1 MAQSAEWKSM
11 CLELKKSVIPGLR
24 KIGFAGSFPHFRR
37 TRECKIELIS
47 FLSHSNE
54 GGAFEVGASVI
65 FPDAAGTEESNL
77 FYPGAEINP
86 KKLNWGDGRIRNGLP
101 GVFDGAFYY
110 VDVYSKVFSFTD
122 QITHERFS
130 GKIYTAVTPKQS
142 IYIVDSLLANNYKL
156 EQKADSATYALMAE
170 TVASQMPELL
180 LWFDKMKGY
189 SDLLEFQAENS

>member
-24 KIGFAGSFPHFRR
+24 KIGFAGSFPYFRR

-101 GVFDGAFYY
+101 GVFDSAFYY

-142 IYIVDSLLANNYKL
+142 IYIVDSLLPTTTNWNKKRIAPPMRL
-156 EQKADSATYALMAE
+156 WLRQS
-170 TVASQMPELL
+170 LL
-180 LWFDKMKGY
+180 RCQNCYYGLTK
-189 SDLLEFQAENS
+189 

>member
-24 KIGFAGSFPHFRR
+24 KIGFAGSSPHFRR
-37 TRECKIELIS
+37 TREGKIELIS
-47 FLSHSNE
+47 FLSHRTE

-65 FPDAAGTEESNL
+65 FPDAVGTEESNL
-77 FYPGAEINP
+77 CCPDAEINP
-86 KKLNWGDGRIRNGLP
+86 KKLSWGDGRIRNGLP

-110 VDVYSKVFSFTD
+110 VDVYSKVYSFTD

-142 IYIVDSLLANNYKL
+142 AYIVDHLLANNYKL
-156 EQKADSATYALMAE
+156 EQKADSSTYARMAE
-170 TVASQMPELL
+170 VVASQMPELL
-180 LWFDKMKGY
+180 LWFDKMKRY
-189 SDLLEFQAENS
+189 RDLLEFQAEE